1 MRLLQTLLG
10 DVSLAEF
17 RTRYLGR
24 APLAA
29 PDRARPFA
37 GLCDW
42 PALDGMLASDPDDV
56 LVVAGGQLL
65 NTPAPRSIAELRA
78 YFAVGTGIAVRQ
90 AERWCSNVASIADSL
105 ASDVP
110 GDQRVIV
117 FATAE
122 NSHGFGWHYDAE
134 DVFIVQTCGD
144 KTYYLRRNSI
154 DPRPLRGAQPDFGTF
169 RLETT
174 PIMECR
180 LLAGDWLYVPRG
192 YWHMARAHADSLSV
206 SVGVFTS

>member
-1 MRLLQTLLG
+1 MRVLQTLLG

-17 RTRYLGR
+17 RARYLGR

-37 GLCDW
+37 GLCGW
-42 PALDGMLASDPDDV
+42 PALDAMLASSPDDV

-65 NTPAPRSIAELRA
+65 HAPAPRSVAELRA
-78 YFAVGTGIAVRQ
+78 YFAVGAGIALRQ
-90 AERWCSNVASIADSL
+90 AERWCSDVAGMAASL

-117 FATAE
+117 FATAA
-122 NSHGFGWHYDAE
+122 NSHGFGWHYDPE

-154 DPRPLRGAQPDFGTF
+154 DPRPSRGAQPDFGTF
-169 RLETT
+169 RRETT
-174 PIMECR
+174 PVMECR
-180 LLAGDWLYVPRG
+180 LLAGDWLYMPRG
-192 YWHMARAHADSLSV
+192 YWHMAHADSLSI
-206 SVGVFTS
+206 SLGVFTS